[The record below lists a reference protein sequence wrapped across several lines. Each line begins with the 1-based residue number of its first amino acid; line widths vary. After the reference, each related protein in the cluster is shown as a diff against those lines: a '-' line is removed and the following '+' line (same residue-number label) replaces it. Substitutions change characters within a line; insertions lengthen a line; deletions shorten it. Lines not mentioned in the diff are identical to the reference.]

1 MTQNI
6 QEEIMKGRKTGLKR
20 GLAVILA
27 SIFVLSLFATAIAQ
41 TWSGKIN
48 TFLGTSSYKMVK
60 TGESTSDGIYFKSE
74 FKTVK
79 EVIDAK
85 EALAREISQEGTV
98 LFKND
103 GALPLN
109 KGSEKVT
116 IWGLNALAPTYGGLI
131 GSTTSVNYE
140 AGQTTVT
147 LIDAMKEIGFNLNE
161 DLLSLYSSSA
171 ADAYRRKAAFFGQEV
186 PGHSLIPVFWPMFE
200 TADSYMIGEPP
211 ADFYTQDVLNAAKD
225 TTAVVF
231 LSRDSSEASDYA
243 VSTMKDPNGDNF
255 ERPMALSDNEKALIE
270 LAKQNSNGKVIVVLN
285 TDVTMEIADLK
296 NDPAINAIVWA
307 GLPGAYGFRGVA
319 DVLAGDVNPSGHI
332 SDTYAVNSIS
342 APAMQN
348 FGLFFYTNEGIDPGN
363 DKGNWYIVETEGI
376 YVGYKYYETRYEDAV
391 LNQGNAASAAGVF
404 ASAGNWDYASEVA
417 YPFGYG
423 KSYTTFEQK
432 LESVEF
438 NIGGESKAVVTVT
451 NKGDVAGKSVVQLYA
466 QAPYIAGGVEKA
478 AIQLVGFGKTKTLA
492 PGASETV
499 TVEFDAKY
507 VASYDENAVKANGTQ
522 GAWILDAGDYYFA
535 IGNGAHEALNNV
547 LAVKTGS
554 TDNLVTI
561 NDEVISADCAK
572 KVTVAGKD
580 IETYSA
586 NVENQLQDCDLRKL
600 LPALGVEYI
609 TRADWTKGWAPVWGV
624 TADDAMLKNLK
635 NQVYALTENG
645 EGETWGANN
654 GLRLIDMLLV
664 DENGN
669 YTGSVDFDDPLW
681 DTLIDQVTLD
691 EAVAFMK
698 GAGGNFEPIQSI
710 GLHVVTAYDGPVG
723 FVSDQVPG
731 YTVNWTASEAG
742 EPTYVGPDSE
752 YAMWQMPTMPTE
764 PVVAATFN
772 KELVEREGELFG
784 EDSLWSNAC
793 SIFGPGLN
801 NHRATYC
808 SRNHEYYSEDAMLA
822 NLMGVAVCKGG
833 KSKGLMMEPKHF
845 AMNHQ
850 EANRSGTS
858 TFASEQSMR
867 EIELRSFQG
876 VLEGNLAQGVM
887 TAFNRIGT
895 VYAGAHRGLLT
906 GILRDEWGY
915 TGYVV
920 TDMINGAEYMNWRD
934 VTFAGGGGCLTE
946 NAYDNSVIGDPNSAD
961 NMKLIAKDTAF
972 QQELKK
978 MLKYDLYTFVNSNTM
993 NGITSDSRSVRVYP
1007 WWEITLI
1014 VVNVVFGVLTALA
1027 CVWYIASFFPKKE
1040 KKPAEAK

>member
-1 MTQNI
+1 
-6 QEEIMKGRKTGLKR
+6 MKGRKTGLKR
-20 GLAVILA
+20 GLAVLLA
-27 SIFVLSLFATAIAQ
+27 SIFVLSLFATSIAQ

-74 FKTVK
+74 FSSVK

-109 KGSEKVT
+109 KSSEKVT
-116 IWGLNALAPTYGGLI
+116 IWGMNSIAPTFGGLI
-131 GSTTSVNYE
+131 GSTTSVNSE
-140 AGQTTVT
+140 AGQQSIT
-147 LIDAMKEIGFNLNE
+147 LIDAMKEIGFTLNE
-161 DLLSLYSSSA
+161 DLIAFYNSSDI
-171 ADAYRRKAAFFGQEV
+171 DAYRRRASFFGMEMF
-186 PGHSLIPVFWPMFE
+186 GHSLIPSFGPMAE
-200 TADSYMIGEPP
+200 TATSYMIGEPP
-211 ADFYTQDVLNAAKD
+211 AESYPQAVLDAAKD
-225 TTAVVF
+225 TAAIVF

-255 ERPMALSDNEKALIE
+255 ERPMALSDNEKALVE
-270 LAKQNSNGKVIVVLN
+270 LAKKNSNGKVIIVLN
-285 TDVTMEIADLK
+285 SDVTMEIGELK
-296 NDPAINAIVWA
+296 NDPAISAIVWA

-332 SDTYAVNSIS
+332 ADTYATSSIS

-348 FGLFFYTNEGIDPGN
+348 FGLFFYTNDGLDMGT

-376 YVGYKYYETRYEDAV
+376 YVGYKYYETRYEDAI
-391 LNQGNAASAAGVF
+391 LNQGNAASGAGVF
-404 ASAGNWDYASEVA
+404 ASAGTWDYASEVA

-432 LESVEF
+432 LDSVEF

-451 NKGDVAGKSVVQLYA
+451 NTGSVAGKSVVQLYA
-466 QAPYIAGGVEKA
+466 QAPYVAGGVEKA
-478 AIQLVGFGKTKTLA
+478 AIQLVGFGKTQTLA

-507 VASYDENAVKANGTQ
+507 VASYDEDAVKANGTQ

-535 IGNGAHEALNNV
+535 VGNGAHEALNNV

-554 TDNLVTI
+554 DANLVKITD
-561 NDEVISADCAK
+561 DEVISADCAK
-572 KVTVAGKD
+572 KVTVAGRD
-580 IETYSA
+580 IETYSE
-586 NVENQLQDCDLRKL
+586 NVQNQLQDCDIRNL
-600 LPALGVEYI
+600 LPGLGVEYI
-609 TRADWTKGWAPVWGV
+609 TRSDWTKGWAAVTGV
-624 TADDAMLKNLK
+624 TADDAMMKNLK
-635 NQVYALTENG
+635 NQVYSFTENG
-645 EGETWGANN
+645 SGETWGASN
-654 GLRLIDMLLV
+654 GLRIIDMLLV
-664 DENGN
+664 DENGEFA
-669 YTGSVDFDDPLW
+669 GSIAFDDPLW
-681 DTLIDQVTLD
+681 DELIDEVTLE
-691 EAVAFMK
+691 EAVTFMA
-698 GAGGNFEPIQSI
+698 GAGGNFEPISSI

-731 YTVNWTASEAG
+731 YTSNWTESESS
-742 EPTYVGPDSE
+742 EPTYVGPDNE

-772 KELVEREGELFG
+772 QELVEREGELFG
-784 EDSLWSNAC
+784 EDSLWSNAS

-801 NHRATYC
+801 NHRATYN
-808 SRNHEYYSEDAMLA
+808 SRNHEYYSEDSMLT
-822 NLMGVAVCKGG
+822 NIMGVAVCKGG
-833 KSKGLMMEPKHF
+833 KSKGLMMEPKHY

-850 EANRSGTS
+850 ESNRAGTS
-858 TFASEQSMR
+858 TYASEQAMR
-867 EIELRSFQG
+867 ELELRGFQG
-876 VLEGNLAQGVM
+876 CLEGNYAQGVM
-887 TAFNRIGT
+887 TAFNRVGAI
-895 VYAGAHRGLLT
+895 YSSAHRGLVT
-906 GILRDEWGY
+906 EILRNEWGY

-934 VTFAGGGGCLTE
+934 ITFAGGGGCLTE
-946 NAYDNSVIGDPNSAD
+946 NAYDNSTIGSPLSAD
-961 NMKLIAKDTAF
+961 NMKLIEKDTTF

-978 MLKYDLYTFVNSNTM
+978 QLKYDLYTFVNSNTM
-993 NGITSDSRSVRVYP
+993 NGITSDTRSVRVYP
-1007 WWEITLI
+1007 WWEILLI
-1014 VVNVVFGVLTALA
+1014 VLNVVFGILAALA
-1027 CVWYIASFFPKKE
+1027 CIWYIASLFPKKE

>member
-1 MTQNI
+1 
-6 QEEIMKGRKTGLKR
+6 MKGKKTGLKR
-20 GLAVILA
+20 GLAVVLA
-27 SIFVLSLFATAIAQ
+27 SIFVLSLFATSIAQ
-41 TWSGKIN
+41 TWTSKIN
-48 TFLGTSSYKMVK
+48 TFLGTSSYKTEK
-60 TGESTSDGIYFKSE
+60 TGESAGDGIYFDSE
-74 FKTVK
+74 FTSLKQ
-79 EVIDAK
+79 VIDAK

-109 KGSEKVT
+109 KSTDKVT
-116 IWGLNALAPTYGGLI
+116 IWGLNSLAPTFGGLI
-131 GSTTSVNYE
+131 GSTVSVNYD

-147 LIDAMKEIGFNLNE
+147 LIDAMKEIGFSLNDSMLE
-161 DLLSLYSSSA
+161 LYNSSA
-171 ADAYRRKAAFFGQEV
+171 ADAYRRKAVFFGQEV

-211 ADFYTQDVLNAAKD
+211 ADFYTQSVLDAAKD
-225 TTAVVF
+225 TTAIVF

-255 ERPMALSDNEKALIE
+255 ERPMALSDNEKAMIE

-285 TDVTMEIADLK
+285 SDVTMEINDLK
-296 NDPAINAIVWA
+296 NDPAISAIVWA

-332 SDTYAVNSIS
+332 ADTYAVNSTA
-342 APAMQN
+342 APSMQN

-376 YVGYKYYETRYEDAV
+376 YVGYKYFETRYEDAV
-391 LNQGNAASAAGVF
+391 LNQGNATSAAGVF
-404 ASAGNWDYASEVA
+404 ASAGNWNYAEEVA

-423 KSYTTFEQK
+423 KSYTTFEQV
-432 LESVEF
+432 LESVDF
-438 NIGGESKAVVTVT
+438 NIGGESKAVVKVT
-451 NKGDVAGKSVVQLYA
+451 NTGSVPGKSVVQLYA
-466 QAPYIAGGVEKA
+466 QAPYLAGGVEKA

-492 PGASETV
+492 AGESETV
-499 TVEFDAKY
+499 TVDFDAKY

-522 GAWILDAGDYYFA
+522 GAWLLDAGDYYFA

-554 TDNLVTI
+554 DANLVKITD
-561 NDEVISADCAK
+561 DEVISADGAK
-572 KVTVAGKD
+572 KVTIANKD
-580 IETYSA
+580 IETYSE
-586 NVENQLQDCDLRKL
+586 NVENALQDGDIRKL
-600 LPALGVEYI
+600 LPNAGVEYI
-609 TRADWTKGWAPVWGV
+609 TRADWTKGWAPVWGI
-624 TADDAMLKNLK
+624 TASDEMLVGLK
-635 NQVYALTENG
+635 NQNYQLTENG
-645 EGETWGANN
+645 AGETWGANN
-654 GLRLIDMLLV
+654 GLRLIDMVLT

-669 YTGSVDFDDPLW
+669 MTGVVDIADPLW
-681 DTLIDQVTLD
+681 DQLLENVTLE
-691 EAVAFMK
+691 EAVNFMED
-698 GAGGNFEPIQSI
+698 AGGNFEAIDSI
-710 GLHVVTAYDGPVG
+710 GLHMVTAYDGPIG
-723 FVSDQVPG
+723 FVADQCPS
-731 YTVNWTASEAG
+731 YAANWTASESD
-742 EPTYVGPDSE
+742 EPTYVGPNDE
-752 YAMWQMPTMPTE
+752 YATWQMPIMPTE

-772 KELVEREGELFG
+772 QELVEREGELMG

-808 SRNHEYYSEDAMLA
+808 SRNHEYYSEDSMLT
-822 NLMGVAVCKGG
+822 NIMGVAVSKGG

-845 AMNHQ
+845 ALNHQ

-858 TFASEQSMR
+858 TFVTEQAAR
-867 EIELRSFQG
+867 EIELRGFQG
-876 VLEGNLAQGVM
+876 CLEGNYAQGVM
-887 TAFNRIGT
+887 TAFNRLGT

-906 GILRDEWGY
+906 NILRNEWGY

-920 TDMINGAEYMNWRD
+920 TDMINGPEYMNWRD

-946 NAYDNSVIGDPNSAD
+946 NAYESSTIGSPLSTD
-961 NMKLIAKDTAF
+961 NMKLIQKDTAF

-978 MLKYDLYTFVNSNTM
+978 MLKYDLYTFANSNTM
-993 NGITSDSRSVRVYP
+993 NGVTSDTRVVRVYP

-1014 VVNVVFGVLTALA
+1014 AVNVCLGVLTAAA
-1027 CVWYIASFFPKKE
+1027 CVWYVLSLTKKE
-1040 KKPAEAK
+1040 H

>member
-1 MTQNI
+1 
-6 QEEIMKGRKTGLKR
+6 MKSKKIGLKR

-27 SIFVLSLFATAIAQ
+27 SVLVLSLFVTSVAQ

-48 TFLGTSSYKMVK
+48 TFLGTSSYTTVK
-60 TGESTSDGIYFKSE
+60 SGESTSDGIYFESE
-74 FKTVK
+74 FTTLK

-103 GALPLN
+103 GALPLDAS
-109 KGSEKVT
+109 SEKVT

-131 GSTTSVNYE
+131 GSTTSVNS
-140 AGQTTVT
+140 ADGQTTVS
-147 LIDAMKEIGFNLNE
+147 LIDALRENGVTLNE
-161 DLLSLYSSSA
+161 DLLSLYNSSE
-171 ADAYRRKAAFFGQEV
+171 ADAFRRKAAFFGQEV

-200 TADSYMIGEPP
+200 TADSYMIGEPG
-211 ADFYTQDVLNAAKD
+211 ADFYTEDVLNAAKG
-225 TTAVVF
+225 TTALVF

-270 LAKQNSNGKVIVVLN
+270 LAKANSNGKVIVVLN
-285 TDVTMEIADLK
+285 SDVTMEIGELK
-296 NDPAINAIVWA
+296 NDPAISAIVWA

-319 DVLAGDVNPSGHI
+319 DVLTGAVNPSGHI
-332 SDTYAVNSIS
+332 ADTYATNSTS

-348 FGLFFYTNEGIDPGN
+348 FGLFFFDAPEGELDPAN

-391 LNQGNAASAAGVF
+391 LGQGNAAGDAGVF
-404 ASAGNWDYASEVA
+404 ASNGGWDYASEVV

-423 KSYTTFEQK
+423 KSYTTFSQELQ
-432 LESVEF
+432 SVEF

-451 NKGDVAGKSVVQLYA
+451 NTGDVAGKSVVQLYA
-466 QAPYIAGGVEKA
+466 QSPYIQGGVEKA
-478 AIQLVGFGKTKTLA
+478 AIQLVGFAKTDTLA

-499 TVEFDAKY
+499 TVDFDAKY
-507 VASYDENAVKANGTQ
+507 VASYDETAVKADGTQ
-522 GAWILDAGDYYFA
+522 GAWVLDAGDYYFA

-547 LAVKTGS
+547 LAAKLGS

-561 NDEVISADCAK
+561 NDDEVINADNAK
-572 KVTVAGKD
+572 LVTVESRD
-580 IETYSA
+580 IETYSQG
-586 NVENQLQDCDLRKL
+586 VQNQLQDGDIRNL
-600 LPALGVEYI
+600 LPERGVEFI
-609 TRADWTKGWAPVWGV
+609 TRADWTKGWAPVWGI
-624 TADDAMLKNLK
+624 TPSEEMLKNLH
-635 NQVYALTENG
+635 NQVYEFTENG
-645 EGETWGANN
+645 DGEVWGQSN
-654 GLRLIDMLLV
+654 GMRLIDMVLV
-664 DENGN
+664 DDEGN
-669 YTGSVDFDDPLW
+669 YQGTVALDDPLW
-681 DTLIDQVTLD
+681 DTLLENVTLD

-698 GAGGNFEPIQSI
+698 GAGGNFEPLDSI

-723 FVSDQVPG
+723 FVSDQVPS
-731 YTVNWTASEAG
+731 YTANWTESESD
-742 EPTYVGPDSE
+742 EPTYVGPNDE
-752 YAMWQMPTMPTE
+752 YATWQMPTMPTE

-772 KELVEREGELFG
+772 VELVEREGELFG

-808 SRNHEYYSEDAMLA
+808 SRNHEYYSEDSMLT
-822 NLMGVAVCKGG
+822 NILGVAACKGG

-845 AMNHQ
+845 ALNHQ
-850 EANRSGTS
+850 EANRSGTA
-858 TFASEQSMR
+858 TFVSEQAAR
-867 EIELRSFQG
+867 EIELRGFQG
-876 VLEGNLAQGVM
+876 ALEGNYAQGVM
-887 TAFNRIGT
+887 TAFNRLGT
-895 VYAGAHRGLLT
+895 VYSGAHRGLLT

-946 NAYDNSVIGDPNSAD
+946 NAYDASVIGDPNSAD
-961 NMKLIAKDTAF
+961 NMKLIQKDTAF
-972 QQELKK
+972 QQELKQ
-978 MLKYDLYTFVNSNTM
+978 MLKYDLYTFANSNTM
-993 NGITSDSRSVRVYP
+993 NGVTSDTRVVRVHP
-1007 WWEITLI
+1007 WWETTLI
-1014 VVNVVFGVLTALA
+1014 AVNWAAGVLTVAACAWYVSAL
-1027 CVWYIASFFPKKE
+1027 FGKKKE
-1040 KKPAEAK
+1040 Q

>member
-1 MTQNI
+1 
-6 QEEIMKGRKTGLKR
+6 MKTKKTGAKR

-27 SIFVLSLFATAIAQ
+27 SLFVLSMFVTSIAQ

-48 TFLGTSSYKMVK
+48 TYFGTTSYKTEK
-60 TGESTSDGIYFKSE
+60 TGESSGDGIYFDSE
-74 FKTVK
+74 FSTVK

-103 GALPLN
+103 GALPIDAA
-109 KGSEKVT
+109 SEKVT
-116 IWGLNALAPTYGGLI
+116 IWGLNALAPTFGGLI
-131 GSTTSVNYE
+131 GSTTSVNYD

-147 LIDAMKEIGFNLNE
+147 LIDALKENGVSLNE
-161 DLLSLYSSSA
+161 ELLALYGSSSA
-171 ADAYRRKAAFFGQEV
+171 DTYRRKAAFFGQEV

-211 ADFYTQDVLNAAKD
+211 ADFYTADVLAAAKD
-225 TTAVVF
+225 TTAIVF

-255 ERPMALSDNEKALIE
+255 ERPMALSDNEKAMIE
-270 LAKQNSNGKVIVVLN
+270 LAKANSNGKVIVVLN
-285 TDVTMEIADLK
+285 SDVTMEIADLK
-296 NDPAINAIVWA
+296 NDPAISAIVWA

-319 DVLAGDVNPSGHI
+319 DVLTGAVNPSGHI
-332 SDTYAVNSIS
+332 SDTYAVNSTS
-342 APAMQN
+342 APSMQN
-348 FGLFFYTNEGIDPGN
+348 FGLFFYDVPDGTIDPAN
-363 DKGNWYIVETEGI
+363 DKGNWYIIETEGI

-391 LNQGNAASAAGVF
+391 LGQGNADGAAGVF

-423 KSYTTFEQK
+423 KSYTTFEQE
-432 LESVEF
+432 LTNVEF
-438 NIGGESKAVVTVT
+438 NIGGESKAEVKVT
-451 NKGDVAGKSVVQLYA
+451 NTGDVAGKSVVQLYA

-478 AIQLVGFGKTKTLA
+478 AIQLVGFGKTAVLE

-499 TVEFDAKY
+499 TVDFDAKY
-507 VASYDENAVKANGTQ
+507 VASYDETAVKADGTE

-547 LAVKTGS
+547 LAAKLGSDEKLVK
-554 TDNLVTI
+554 I
-561 NDEVISADCAK
+561 NDDEVINAENAK
-572 KVTVAGKD
+572 MVNVAAKD

-586 NVENQLQDCDLRKL
+586 GVQNQLQDGDIRKL
-600 LPALGVEYI
+600 LPERGVEFV
-609 TRADWTKGWAPVWGV
+609 TRSDWSKGWEPVWGISP
-624 TADDAMLKNLK
+624 TDEMLKNLK
-635 NQVYALTENG
+635 NQVFEITENG
-645 EGETWGANN
+645 DGETWGAGN
-654 GLRLIDMLLV
+654 GMRLVDMLIV
-664 DENGN
+664 DDNGN
-669 YTGSVDFDDPLW
+669 YGGSVALDDPLW
-681 DTLIDQVTLD
+681 DTLLENVTLD

-698 GAGGNFEPIQSI
+698 GAGGNFEPINSI
-710 GLHVVTAYDGPVG
+710 GLHMVTAYDGPVG

-731 YTVNWTASEAG
+731 YTANWSSSESD

-752 YAMWQMPTMPTE
+752 YANWQMPTMPTE

-772 KELVEREGELFG
+772 VELVEREGELFG

-808 SRNHEYYSEDAMLA
+808 SRNHEYYSEDSMLT
-822 NLMGVAVCKGG
+822 NILGVAACKGG

-845 AMNHQ
+845 ALNHQ

-858 TFASEQSMR
+858 TFISEQGAR
-867 EIELRSFQG
+867 EIELRGFQG
-876 VLEGNLAQGVM
+876 CLEGNYAQGVM
-887 TAFNRIGT
+887 TAFNRLGT

-934 VTFAGGGGCLTE
+934 VTLAGGGGCLTE
-946 NAYDNSVIGDPNSAD
+946 NAYDSSIIGDPNSPD
-961 NMKLIAKDTAF
+961 NMKLIEKDTAF

-993 NGITSDSRSVRVYP
+993 NGVTTDTRVVRVYP
-1007 WWEITLI
+1007 WWEKTLLA
-1014 VVNVVFGVLTALA
+1014 VNWVTGILAAAACAWYLMAAFGKSKTPVR
-1027 CVWYIASFFPKKE
+1027 KNQ
-1040 KKPAEAK
+1040 

>member
-1 MTQNI
+1 
-6 QEEIMKGRKTGLKR
+6 MKSRKTGLKR
-20 GLAVILA
+20 GLAVVLA
-27 SIFVLSLFATAIAQ
+27 SIFVLSLFATSIAQ
-41 TWSGKIN
+41 TWTSKIN
-48 TFLGTSSYKMVK
+48 TFLGTSSYKTEK
-60 TGESTSDGIYFKSE
+60 TGESTGDGIYFDSE
-74 FKTVK
+74 FTSVK
-79 EVIDAK
+79 QVIDAK

-109 KGSEKVT
+109 KASEKVT
-116 IWGLNALAPTYGGLI
+116 IWGLNSLAPTFGGLI

-140 AGQTTVT
+140 AGQTTIT
-147 LIDAMKEIGFNLNE
+147 LIDAMKEIGFTLNE
-161 DLLSLYSSSA
+161 DMLAFYNSSA
-171 ADAYRRKAAFFGQEV
+171 VDAYRRKAAFFGQEV
-186 PGHSLIPVFWPMFE
+186 PGHSLIPVFWPMFA

-211 ADFYTQDVLNAAKD
+211 ASLYTQDVLNAAKD
-225 TTAVVF
+225 TAAVVF

-243 VSTMKDPNGDNF
+243 VDTMKDPNGDNF
-255 ERPMALSDNEKALIE
+255 VRPMALSDNEKAMIE

-285 TDVTMEIADLK
+285 SDVTMEIAELK
-296 NDPAINAIVWA
+296 NDPAISAIVWA

-332 SDTYAVNSIS
+332 SDTYAVSSIA
-342 APAMQN
+342 APSMQN
-348 FGLFFYTNEGIDPGN
+348 FGLFFYTNEDIDAGN
-363 DKGNWYIVETEGI
+363 DKGNWYIIETEGI
-376 YVGYKYYETRYEDAV
+376 YVGYKYFETRYEDQI

-404 ASAGNWDYASEVA
+404 ASNGTWDYAQEVA

-423 KSYTTFEQK
+423 KSYTTFTQK
-432 LESVEF
+432 LDSVDF

-451 NKGDVAGKSVVQLYA
+451 NTGNVAGKSAVQLYA

-478 AIQLVGFGKTKTLA
+478 AIQLVGFEKTKTLE

-499 TVEFDAKY
+499 TVTFDAKY
-507 VASYDENAVKANGTQ
+507 VASYDENAVKADGTQ
-522 GAWILDAGDYYFA
+522 GAWLLDAGDYYFA
-535 IGNGAHEALNNV
+535 VGNGAHEALNNV

-554 TDNLVTI
+554 DANLVKI
-561 NDEVISADCAK
+561 NDDEVISADAAK
-572 KVTVAGKD
+572 KVTIGSKD
-580 IETYSA
+580 IETYS
-586 NVENQLQDCDLRKL
+586 VGVQNQLQDGDIRKL
-600 LPALGVEYI
+600 LPERGVEFI
-609 TRADWTKGWAPVWGV
+609 TRADWTKGWEPVWGI
-624 TADDAMLKNLK
+624 TANDAMLKNLK
-635 NQVYALTENG
+635 NNVYELTENG
-645 EGETWGANN
+645 SGETWGASN
-654 GLRLIDMLLV
+654 GMRIIDMLIT
-664 DENGN
+664 DDNGN
-669 YTGSVDFDDPLW
+669 YAGSVAIDDPMW
-681 DTLIDQVTLD
+681 DQLLENVTLE
-691 EAVAFMK
+691 EAVAFMA
-698 GAGGNFEPIQSI
+698 GAGGNFEPLNSI

-731 YTVNWTASEAG
+731 YTSNWTASESS

-808 SRNHEYYSEDAMLA
+808 SRNHEYYSEDSMLT
-822 NLMGVAVCKGG
+822 NLMGVAACKGG

-845 AMNHQ
+845 ALNHQ

-858 TFASEQSMR
+858 TFISEQAAR
-867 EIELRSFQG
+867 EIELRGFQG
-876 VLEGNLAQGVM
+876 ALEGNYAQGVM
-887 TAFNRIGT
+887 TAFNRLGT

-906 GILRDEWGY
+906 GILRNEWGY

-920 TDMINGAEYMNWRD
+920 TDMINGPEYMNWRD

-946 NAYDNSVIGDPNSAD
+946 NAYAESIIGDPVSAD
-961 NMKLIAKDTAF
+961 NMKKIQKDTAF
-972 QQELKK
+972 QQELKQ

-993 NGITSDSRSVRVYP
+993 NGITTDTRIVRVYP
-1007 WWEITLI
+1007 WWEVTLI
-1014 VVNVVFGVLTALA
+1014 AVNVCFGVLTAAA
-1027 CVWYIASFFPKKE
+1027 CLWYVASLLPKKE
-1040 KKPAEAK
+1040 KKA

>member
-1 MTQNI
+1 
-6 QEEIMKGRKTGLKR
+6 MKTKKTGAKR

-27 SIFVLSLFATAIAQ
+27 SLFVLSMFVTSIAQ

-48 TFLGTSSYKMVK
+48 TYFGTTSFKTEK
-60 TGESTSDGIYFKSE
+60 TGESSGDGIYFDSE
-74 FKTVK
+74 FSTVK

-103 GALPLN
+103 GALPIDAA
-109 KGSEKVT
+109 SEKVT
-116 IWGLNALAPTYGGLI
+116 IWGLNALAPTFGGLI
-131 GSTTSVNYE
+131 GSTTSVNYD

-147 LIDAMKEIGFNLNE
+147 LIDALKENGVSLNE
-161 DLLSLYSSSA
+161 ELLALYGSSSA
-171 ADAYRRKAAFFGQEV
+171 DTYRRKAAFFGQEV

-211 ADFYTQDVLNAAKD
+211 ADFYTADVLAAAKD
-225 TTAVVF
+225 TTAIVF

-255 ERPMALSDNEKALIE
+255 ERPMALSDNEKAMIE
-270 LAKQNSNGKVIVVLN
+270 LAKANSNGKVIVVLN
-285 TDVTMEIADLK
+285 SDVTMEIADLK
-296 NDPAINAIVWA
+296 NDPAISAIVWA

-319 DVLAGDVNPSGHI
+319 DVLTGAVNPSGHI
-332 SDTYAVNSIS
+332 SDTYAVNSTS
-342 APAMQN
+342 APSMQN
-348 FGLFFYTNEGIDPGN
+348 FGLFFYDVPDGTIDPAN
-363 DKGNWYIVETEGI
+363 DKGNWYIIETEGI

-391 LNQGNAASAAGVF
+391 LGQGNADGAAGVF

-423 KSYTTFEQK
+423 KSYTTFEQE
-432 LESVEF
+432 LTNVEF
-438 NIGGESKAVVTVT
+438 NIGGESKAEVKVT
-451 NKGDVAGKSVVQLYA
+451 NTGDVAGKSVVQLYA

-478 AIQLVGFGKTKTLA
+478 AIQLVGFGKTAVLE

-499 TVEFDAKY
+499 AVDFDAKY
-507 VASYDENAVKANGTQ
+507 VASYDETAVKADGTE

-547 LAVKTGS
+547 LAAKLGSDEKLVK
-554 TDNLVTI
+554 I
-561 NDEVISADCAK
+561 NDDEVINAENAK
-572 KVTVAGKD
+572 MVNVAAKD

-586 NVENQLQDCDLRKL
+586 GVQNQLQDGDIRKL
-600 LPALGVEYI
+600 LPERGVEFV
-609 TRADWTKGWAPVWGV
+609 TRSDWSKGWEPVWGISP
-624 TADDAMLKNLK
+624 TDEMLKNLK
-635 NQVYALTENG
+635 NQVFEITENG
-645 EGETWGANN
+645 DGETWGAGN
-654 GLRLIDMLLV
+654 GMRLIDMLIV
-664 DENGN
+664 DDNGN
-669 YTGSVDFDDPLW
+669 YGGSVAFDDPLW
-681 DTLIDQVTLD
+681 DTLLENVTLD

-698 GAGGNFEPIQSI
+698 GAGGNFEPINSI
-710 GLHVVTAYDGPVG
+710 GLHMVTAYDGPVG

-731 YTVNWTASEAG
+731 YTANWSSSESD

-752 YAMWQMPTMPTE
+752 YANWQMPTMPTE

-772 KELVEREGELFG
+772 VELVEREGELFG

-808 SRNHEYYSEDAMLA
+808 SRNHEYYSEDSMLT
-822 NLMGVAVCKGG
+822 NILGVAACKGG

-845 AMNHQ
+845 ALNHQ

-858 TFASEQSMR
+858 TFISEQGAR
-867 EIELRSFQG
+867 EIELRGFQG
-876 VLEGNLAQGVM
+876 CLEGNYAQGVM
-887 TAFNRIGT
+887 TAFNRLGT

-934 VTFAGGGGCLTE
+934 VTLAGGGGCLTE
-946 NAYDNSVIGDPNSAD
+946 NAYDSSIIGDPNSPD
-961 NMKLIAKDTAF
+961 NMKLIEKDTAF

-993 NGITSDSRSVRVYP
+993 NGVTTDTRVVRVYP
-1007 WWEITLI
+1007 WWEKTLLA
-1014 VVNVVFGVLTALA
+1014 VNWVTGILAAAACAWYLMAAFGKSKTPVR
-1027 CVWYIASFFPKKE
+1027 KNQ
-1040 KKPAEAK
+1040 